1 MSKDVSKPKV
11 KQAIILVTVH
21 EDGPM
26 QSSVTR
32 PAYSHKLGRMLGLY
46 LVDVYPNDMVPDAK
60 MVDTAAHEFGHVL
73 ANIFETP
80 VSSADPRHGATALA
94 RHLLDTNQA
103 PPEVL
108 QREVDAE
115 AEAWDFAQ
123 KMWADLD
130 PAAREANLDTYKLGI
145 RLWHRSAN
153 PEADAD
159 SMEAAP
165 ARLERLIAQVSRS

>member
-11 KQAIILVTVH
+11 RQAIILVTVH

-26 QSSVTR
+26 QSSVTK
-32 PAYSHKLGRMLGLY
+32 PAFSYKQGGMIGLY

-80 VSSADPRHGATALA
+80 VSSADPRHGATPLL
-94 RHLLDTNQA
+94 RHALDTNQA

-123 KMWADLD
+123 KMWPDLD
-130 PAAREANLDTYKLGI
+130 PAAREANLDTYKQGLK
-145 RLWHRSAN
+145 L
-153 PEADAD
+153 
-159 SMEAAP
+159 
-165 ARLERLIAQVSRS
+165 